1 MNGAMDDAAGRSSA
15 GTIFYILIGPI
26 VWAAHFAVLYFV
38 QSMLCAHGTAER
50 FVPIIIGAATLV
62 AILQLA
68 AAPLLPRTTAGMFR
82 ASGWDAEAHAFHVRV
97 MTGLAILSAAGVVW
111 AALPAL
117 LLDSCLPLRS
127 W

>member
-1 MNGAMDDAAGRSSA
+1 MSGAMDNAAGRSSA

-50 FVPIIIGAATLV
+50 LVPIIIGAATLA
-62 AILQLA
+62 AILPLA
-68 AAPLLPRTTAGMFR
+68 AAPLLPRTTAGLFR
-82 ASGWDAEAHAFHVRV
+82 ASGWDLEMCDFHARV

-111 AALPAL
+111 AAVPAL
-117 LLDSCLPLRS
+117 IIDSCLPLRS